1 MRLLAWRIP
10 NAQLHIIDDGHL
22 FLITRA
28 EAVAPIIM
36 KFLQQERQRAVM
48 HPRPASGRL
57 MPPRTELRA
66 VPSLLCSDDGVLA

>member
-36 KFLQQERQRAVM
+36 KFLEEERQRAVM
-48 HPRPASGRL
+48 HPRPAPLG
-57 MPPRTELRA
+57 
-66 VPSLLCSDDGVLA
+66 G